1 MIPRNKNIII
11 ICFLTAIL
19 LLTLSGCS
27 FRKKQEVNPSTIV
40 EQAAA
45 DAGLPN
51 VTELVES
58 LNGKPALVFY
68 NFQHDKAR
76 LLKALE
82 KTTYKVRELKTEQD
96 QDDWN
101 AGKIQVGLR
110 ARHAGWFGKVSVRRF
125 VL

>member
-51 VTELVES
+51 VTANCRS
-58 LNGKPALVFY
+58 LETQSADLPSVKF
-68 NFQHDKAR
+68 
-76 LLKALE
+76 
-82 KTTYKVRELKTEQD
+82 
-96 QDDWN
+96 
-101 AGKIQVGLR
+101 
-110 ARHAGWFGKVSVRRF
+110 RHIRISVRSAF
-125 VL
+125 VLNTSKPVQSLFILPTAISTVFST

>member
-1 MIPRNKNIII
+1 MIPRNKNIKI

-58 LNGKPALVFY
+58 LTEEYGEVPAAILQAGLMLV
-68 NFQHDKAR
+68 D
-76 LLKALE
+76 
-82 KTTYKVRELKTEQD
+82 
-96 QDDWN
+96 
-101 AGKIQVGLR
+101 
-110 ARHAGWFGKVSVRRF
+110 VSYQYRSPVSPTSIYTNHICPAA
-125 VL
+125 

>member
-58 LNGKPALVFY
+58 LTLAEEDEAELGELPQTSKPVQSLFILPTVISTVFS
-68 NFQHDKAR
+68 
-76 LLKALE
+76 
-82 KTTYKVRELKTEQD
+82 T
-96 QDDWN
+96 
-101 AGKIQVGLR
+101 
-110 ARHAGWFGKVSVRRF
+110 
-125 VL
+125 